1 MKKKLEA
8 DLISI
13 AHRILKLKN
22 KENLAQL
29 HLETQKLYEKLS
41 VLKFVEDNF
50 SDVKPTIG
58 NSNIQELVNA
68 ALENELEAAEVAPE
82 ETEIQPDLVE
92 EEIEEEVEEEEED
105 DSDEEEE
112 FEEEIEADEEED
124 EEETFENIEES
135 EEEEEESEEEKEFE
149 PHFELFNVE
158 EVEDKKSKKEA
169 KQISFEDLL
178 GSNSEP
184 IFERVFDPIQ
194 EETEEESDDEEET
207 EDEEA
212 IFNPGFEMEASEEME
227 EEEKAIPNFEFDNEI
242 SINEAFAKT
251 ITFGL
256 NDRIAFEKQLFAGS
270 SEDLNRVVSQL
281 STFDTFEEA
290 QNFIEDMVPLDPLY
304 LVDHHEELFE
314 PSVANFTPEY
324 QRRLRQYVVSDRT
337 HEAYFTKLP
346 QGQFGLIFAYNFFN
360 FKPIEIIRQYITELF
375 GLMRPGGTL
384 IMTYNN
390 CDRAQGVG
398 LVERGFMCYT
408 PKKLI
413 VAHAES
419 VGFECDFEHDGAG
432 DVSWLEFRKP
442 GEITS
447 LRGGQTLAKIVAN
460 SQ

>member
-22 KENLAQL
+22 KEDLEQL

-68 ALENELEAAEVAPE
+68 ALENDPE
-82 ETEIQPDLVE
+82 EEEVDAAPQEIEIQSDLVE
-92 EEIEEEVEEEEED
+92 EEIEEEVEEEEEED
-105 DSDEEEE
+105 HSEEEE
-112 FEEEIEADEEED
+112 ESEEEIEED
-124 EEETFENIEES
+124 EVEDEAFENIEES
-135 EEEEEESEEEKEFE
+135 EEEEEESEEEEIEEEDEEESEEESEEEKEFE

-158 EVEDKKSKKEA
+158 EVEDKKSKTEA

-178 GSNSEP
+178 GSSSEP
-184 IFERVFDPIQ
+184 VFERVFDPIQ

-207 EDEEA
+207 ESEEP

-290 QNFIEDMVPLDPLY
+290 QNFIEDMVKPDY
-304 LVDHHEELFE
+304 DNWEGKEE
-314 PSVANFTPEY
+314 
-324 QRRLRQYVVSDRT
+324 YVTRFMEIV
-337 HEAYFTKLP
+337 EKK
-346 QGQFGLIFAYNFFN
+346 FA
-360 FKPIEIIRQYITELF
+360 
-375 GLMRPGGTL
+375 
-384 IMTYNN
+384 
-390 CDRAQGVG
+390 
-398 LVERGFMCYT
+398 
-408 PKKLI
+408 
-413 VAHAES
+413 
-419 VGFECDFEHDGAG
+419 
-432 DVSWLEFRKP
+432 
-442 GEITS
+442 
-447 LRGGQTLAKIVAN
+447 
-460 SQ
+460 

>member
-22 KENLAQL
+22 KEDLAQL
-29 HLETQKLYEKLS
+29 HIETQKLYEKLS

-58 NSNIQELVNA
+58 NSNIQELVDA
-68 ALENELEAAEVAPE
+68 ALENDPEEEEVDTAPQEIEIQSDLAEEESEEELEEDKE
-82 ETEIQPDLVE
+82 ESEEEDHSEEEEEESEEEEEESE
-92 EEIEEEVEEEEED
+92 EEIEED
-105 DSDEEEE
+105 
-112 FEEEIEADEEED
+112 ED
-124 EEETFENIEES
+124 EDEAFENIEES
-135 EEEEEESEEEKEFE
+135 EEEEEESEEEEIEEEDEEESDEESEEEKEFE

-158 EVEDKKSKKEA
+158 EVEDKKTKTEA

-184 IFERVFDPIQ
+184 VFERVFDPIQ

-290 QNFIEDMVPLDPLY
+290 QNFIEDMVKPDY
-304 LVDHHEELFE
+304 DNWEGKD
-314 PSVANFTPEY
+314 EY
-324 QRRLRQYVVSDRT
+324 VTRFMEIV
-337 HEAYFTKLP
+337 EKK
-346 QGQFGLIFAYNFFN
+346 FA
-360 FKPIEIIRQYITELF
+360 
-375 GLMRPGGTL
+375 
-384 IMTYNN
+384 
-390 CDRAQGVG
+390 
-398 LVERGFMCYT
+398 
-408 PKKLI
+408 
-413 VAHAES
+413 
-419 VGFECDFEHDGAG
+419 
-432 DVSWLEFRKP
+432 
-442 GEITS
+442 
-447 LRGGQTLAKIVAN
+447 
-460 SQ
+460 

>member
-22 KENLAQL
+22 KEDLAQL

-68 ALENELEAAEVAPE
+68 AFVNELEEEDVEVAPE
-82 ETEIQPDLVE
+82 EIEIQTELVE

-112 FEEEIEADEEED
+112 SEEEIEEDED

-135 EEEEEESEEEKEFE
+135 EEEEEESEEEEIEEEDEEVEGEEESEEEKETE

-158 EVEDKKSKKEA
+158 EVEDKKSKTEA

-178 GSNSEP
+178 GSSSEP
-184 IFERVFDPIQ
+184 VFERVFDPIQ
-194 EETEEESDDEEET
+194 EEGEEESEDEEET

-290 QNFIEDMVPLDPLY
+290 QNFIEDMVKPDY
-304 LVDHHEELFE
+304 DNWEGKEEYVDRFM
-314 PSVANFTPEY
+314 
-324 QRRLRQYVVSDRT
+324 
-337 HEAYFTKLP
+337 
-346 QGQFGLIFAYNFFN
+346 
-360 FKPIEIIRQYITELF
+360 EI
-375 GLMRPGGTL
+375 
-384 IMTYNN
+384 
-390 CDRAQGVG
+390 
-398 LVERGFMCYT
+398 VE
-408 PKKLI
+408 KK
-413 VAHAES
+413 
-419 VGFECDFEHDGAG
+419 FD
-432 DVSWLEFRKP
+432 
-442 GEITS
+442 
-447 LRGGQTLAKIVAN
+447 
-460 SQ
+460 

>member
-1 MKKKLEA
+1 
-8 DLISI
+8 
-13 AHRILKLKN
+13 
-22 KENLAQL
+22 L

-68 ALENELEAAEVAPE
+68 ALENELEAAEAHVDPAPE
-82 ETEIQPDLVE
+82 EIEIQSDLVE

-112 FEEEIEADEEED
+112 SEEEIEEDED

-135 EEEEEESEEEKEFE
+135 EEEEEESEEEEIEEEDEEVEGEEESEEEKETE

-158 EVEDKKSKKEA
+158 EVEDKKPKTEA

-184 IFERVFDPIQ
+184 VFERVFDPIQ
-194 EETEEESDDEEET
+194 EETEEETDDEEET

-290 QNFIEDMVPLDPLY
+290 QNFIEDMVKPDY
-304 LVDHHEELFE
+304 DNWEGKEEYVDRFM
-314 PSVANFTPEY
+314 
-324 QRRLRQYVVSDRT
+324 
-337 HEAYFTKLP
+337 
-346 QGQFGLIFAYNFFN
+346 
-360 FKPIEIIRQYITELF
+360 EI
-375 GLMRPGGTL
+375 
-384 IMTYNN
+384 
-390 CDRAQGVG
+390 
-398 LVERGFMCYT
+398 VE
-408 PKKLI
+408 KK
-413 VAHAES
+413 
-419 VGFECDFEHDGAG
+419 FD
-432 DVSWLEFRKP
+432 
-442 GEITS
+442 
-447 LRGGQTLAKIVAN
+447 
-460 SQ
+460 

>member
-22 KENLAQL
+22 KEDLAQL

-68 ALENELEAAEVAPE
+68 ALENDPE
-82 ETEIQPDLVE
+82 EEEVDTAPQEIEIQSDLVE
-92 EEIEEEVEEEEED
+92 EESEEELEEDKEESEEEDHSEEEEEE
-105 DSDEEEE
+105 S
-112 FEEEIEADEEED
+112 EEEIEED
-124 EEETFENIEES
+124 EDEDEAFENIEES
-135 EEEEEESEEEKEFE
+135 EEEEEESEEEEIEEEDEEESEEESEEEKEFE

-158 EVEDKKSKKEA
+158 EVEDKKTKTEA

-184 IFERVFDPIQ
+184 VFERVFDPIQ

-207 EDEEA
+207 ESEEP

-290 QNFIEDMVPLDPLY
+290 QNFIEDMVKPDY
-304 LVDHHEELFE
+304 DNWEGKEE
-314 PSVANFTPEY
+314 
-324 QRRLRQYVVSDRT
+324 YVTRFMEIV
-337 HEAYFTKLP
+337 EKK
-346 QGQFGLIFAYNFFN
+346 FA
-360 FKPIEIIRQYITELF
+360 
-375 GLMRPGGTL
+375 
-384 IMTYNN
+384 
-390 CDRAQGVG
+390 
-398 LVERGFMCYT
+398 
-408 PKKLI
+408 
-413 VAHAES
+413 
-419 VGFECDFEHDGAG
+419 
-432 DVSWLEFRKP
+432 
-442 GEITS
+442 
-447 LRGGQTLAKIVAN
+447 
-460 SQ
+460 

>member
-22 KENLAQL
+22 KEDLAQL
-29 HLETQKLYEKLS
+29 HIETQKLYEKLS

-58 NSNIQELVNA
+58 NSNIQELVDA

-82 ETEIQPDLVE
+82 EIEIQPDLVE
-92 EEIEEEVEEEEED
+92 EEIEEEVEEED

-112 FEEEIEADEEED
+112 SEEELEEDKEESEEDDHSDEEEEEESEEEIEEDEEED
-124 EEETFENIEES
+124 EAFENIEES

-158 EVEDKKSKKEA
+158 EVEDKKSKTEA

-178 GSNSEP
+178 GSSSEP
-184 IFERVFDPIQ
+184 VFERVFDPIQ

-227 EEEKAIPNFEFDNEI
+227 EEKKAIPNFEFDNEI

-290 QNFIEDMVPLDPLY
+290 QNFIEDMVKPDY
-304 LVDHHEELFE
+304 DNWEGKEE
-314 PSVANFTPEY
+314 
-324 QRRLRQYVVSDRT
+324 YVTRFMEIV
-337 HEAYFTKLP
+337 EKK
-346 QGQFGLIFAYNFFN
+346 FA
-360 FKPIEIIRQYITELF
+360 
-375 GLMRPGGTL
+375 
-384 IMTYNN
+384 
-390 CDRAQGVG
+390 
-398 LVERGFMCYT
+398 
-408 PKKLI
+408 
-413 VAHAES
+413 
-419 VGFECDFEHDGAG
+419 
-432 DVSWLEFRKP
+432 
-442 GEITS
+442 
-447 LRGGQTLAKIVAN
+447 
-460 SQ
+460 

>member
-1 MKKKLEA
+1 LEA

-22 KENLAQL
+22 KEDLAQL

-68 ALENELEAAEVAPE
+68 ALENDPE
-82 ETEIQPDLVE
+82 EEEVDAAPQEIEIQSDLVE
-92 EEIEEEVEEEEED
+92 EEIEEEEIEEEED
-105 DSDEEEE
+105 HSEEEE
-112 FEEEIEADEEED
+112 SEEEIEEDEVED

-135 EEEEEESEEEKEFE
+135 EEEEEESEEEEIEEEDEEESEEESEEEKEFE

-158 EVEDKKSKKEA
+158 EVEDKKSKTEA

-178 GSNSEP
+178 GSSSEP
-184 IFERVFDPIQ
+184 VFERVFDPIQ

-207 EDEEA
+207 ESEEP

-290 QNFIEDMVPLDPLY
+290 QNFIEDMVKPDY
-304 LVDHHEELFE
+304 DNWEGKEE
-314 PSVANFTPEY
+314 
-324 QRRLRQYVVSDRT
+324 YVNRFMEIV
-337 HEAYFTKLP
+337 EKK
-346 QGQFGLIFAYNFFN
+346 FA
-360 FKPIEIIRQYITELF
+360 
-375 GLMRPGGTL
+375 
-384 IMTYNN
+384 
-390 CDRAQGVG
+390 
-398 LVERGFMCYT
+398 
-408 PKKLI
+408 
-413 VAHAES
+413 
-419 VGFECDFEHDGAG
+419 
-432 DVSWLEFRKP
+432 
-442 GEITS
+442 
-447 LRGGQTLAKIVAN
+447 
-460 SQ
+460 

>member
-1 MKKKLEA
+1 MEA

-22 KENLAQL
+22 KEDLEQL

-68 ALENELEAAEVAPE
+68 ALENDPE
-82 ETEIQPDLVE
+82 EEEVDAAPQEIEIQSDLVE
-92 EEIEEEVEEEEED
+92 EEIEEEVEEEEEED
-105 DSDEEEE
+105 HSEEEE
-112 FEEEIEADEEED
+112 ESEEEIEED
-124 EEETFENIEES
+124 EVEDEAFENIEES
-135 EEEEEESEEEKEFE
+135 EEEEEESEEEEIEEEDEEESEEESEEEKEFE

-158 EVEDKKSKKEA
+158 EVEDKKSKTEA

-178 GSNSEP
+178 GSSSEP
-184 IFERVFDPIQ
+184 VFERVFDPIQ

-207 EDEEA
+207 ESEEP

-290 QNFIEDMVPLDPLY
+290 QNFIEDMVKPDY
-304 LVDHHEELFE
+304 DNWEGKEE
-314 PSVANFTPEY
+314 
-324 QRRLRQYVVSDRT
+324 YVTRFMEIV
-337 HEAYFTKLP
+337 EKK
-346 QGQFGLIFAYNFFN
+346 FA
-360 FKPIEIIRQYITELF
+360 
-375 GLMRPGGTL
+375 
-384 IMTYNN
+384 
-390 CDRAQGVG
+390 
-398 LVERGFMCYT
+398 
-408 PKKLI
+408 
-413 VAHAES
+413 
-419 VGFECDFEHDGAG
+419 
-432 DVSWLEFRKP
+432 
-442 GEITS
+442 
-447 LRGGQTLAKIVAN
+447 
-460 SQ
+460 